1 MHLAVFASIL
11 IGNDTG
17 HERASIILQVH
28 PPAATFNTGAT
39 QEVLDNRDC
48 QKFCA
53 LSRFIND

>member
-28 PPAATFNTGAT
+28 PLAAT
-39 QEVLDNRDC
+39 
-48 QKFCA
+48 
-53 LSRFIND
+53 LSKGQ